1 MSGVLPRG
9 DLVDLGLLAQG
20 AILGFTIA
28 AAVGPIALLII
39 RRTLASGW
47 LTGMV
52 SGMGVA
58 TADGIYGAIAAFGLT
73 VISAPLVA
81 LADPLGLAGGAVLVW
96 LGIRT
101 VMAPPP
107 DRAASAP
114 PSRRGF
120 AGAYASILG
129 LTLTN
134 PMTILL
140 FVSIVVNLDMSGAA
154 TDAALVTIGFFVGS
168 VTWWL
173 TLVSAVAALRTRIT
187 GRLLHGVTVI
197 SGALIVVYG
206 LIAIGAVLSG

>member
-1 MSGVLPRG
+1 M
-9 DLVDLGLLAQG
+9 DLGLLAQG
-20 AILGFTIA
+20 AVLGFTIA

-47 LTGMV
+47 TRGMA
-52 SGMGVA
+52 SGLGVA

-81 LADPLGLAGGAVLVW
+81 LADALGLAGGAVLVW
-96 LGIRT
+96 VGVRT
-101 VMAPPP
+101 VIAKPP
-107 DRAASAP
+107 DHAAAAP
-114 PSRRGF
+114 TSRRGL

-140 FVSIVVNLDMSGAA
+140 FVSIVVNIGMSGAPA
-154 TDAALVTIGFFVGS
+154 DAALVTIGFFLGS
-168 VTWWL
+168 VAWWL

-187 GRLLHGVTVI
+187 GRLLHGVTVVA
-197 SGALIVVYG
+197 GV
-206 LIAIGAVLSG
+206 LIAAFGVVSIAAVLGG